1 MIRYGA
7 LARARPLKLAVQ
19 TRSIMNRQ
27 QKEEQRFKEHMEE
40 QRRKRK
46 WSTYITSSVAVLLAT
61 SGILYIWQPWN
72 PFSTEVSRHLRK
84 GLWLETSKNI
94 DYLKALEHYQ
104 DALRQCRKEEMDNL
118 DPRYTGI
125 VLKIAEMYEK
135 LEMVDRQ
142 REVYQRLSDF
152 LFAKLVNDEVPQEWK
167 DKVIQRDLV
176 VATRLATLAP
186 AGETKRVM
194 QELWERMGYAEQQ
207 TVAKFPVLHVGGE
220 LDIMEVLQLD
230 SWSAK
235 KKFIE
240 QHLPQAKKF
249 LSQWSVEWPCYMED
263 LVRARDLYATLAMF
277 TAPGD
282 VAVKVLQSNIFFM
295 KISGLEPI
303 KMSTAMLNLA
313 SAYYFKSEQHDSR
326 IALVGPA
333 DTLEKQMFVEHE
345 KKEAQKARDMSARLY
360 RTIISRYRGQD
371 EDSRVCQ
378 AMSLYSLGVLNKG
391 QKEAET
397 YFSQARDVAAEY
409 GLVQVIDKIDN
420 ETLLPT
426 PLQQV

>member
-1 MIRYGA
+1 M
-7 LARARPLKLAVQ
+7 Q
-19 TRSIMNRQ
+19 SRSIMNKQ
-27 QKEEQRFKEHMEE
+27 QKEEQRFVEHMEA
-40 QRRKRK
+40 QRRKRR
-46 WSTYITSSVAVLLAT
+46 WSTYITSSVAVLLGT
-61 SGILYIWQPWN
+61 SGILYLWQPWN

-94 DYLKALEHYQ
+94 DYLKALQHYQ
-104 DALRQCRKEEMDNL
+104 DALRQCRKEDMDTL

-135 LEMVDRQ
+135 LQMVDRQ

-152 LFAKLVNDEVPQEWK
+152 LFAKLVNDEVPGDWK

-176 VATRLATLAP
+176 VATRLATLAQP
-186 AGETKRVM
+186 GQTKRVM
-194 QELWERMGYAEQQ
+194 QELWDRMGYAEQQ
-207 TVAKFPVLHVGGE
+207 TVAKFPVLHVRGE

-277 TAPGD
+277 TGPRD

-303 KMSTAMLNLA
+303 KMSTALLNLA
-313 SAYYFKSEQHDSR
+313 SAYYFKSEQHESR
-326 IALVGPA
+326 SALAGA
-333 DTLEKQMFVEHE
+333 TDTLEKQMFVEHE
-345 KKEAQKARDMSARLY
+345 KTEAQRARDMSARLY
-360 RTIISRYRGQD
+360 RAIISRYQGED

-397 YFSQARDVAAEY
+397 YFSRAREVAVEH

-426 PLQQV
+426 PLQHV

>member
-1 MIRYGA
+1 M
-7 LARARPLKLAVQ
+7 
-19 TRSIMNRQ
+19 RSIMNRK
-27 QKEEQRFKEHMEE
+27 QKEEQRFREHMEA

-46 WSTYITSSVAVLLAT
+46 WSTYITSSVALLLAT
-61 SGILYIWQPWN
+61 SGILYLWQPWN

-104 DALRQCRKEEMDNL
+104 NALRQCKKEQMDNL

-135 LEMVDRQ
+135 LQMVDRQ

-186 AGETKRVM
+186 AGQTKRVM
-194 QELWERMGYAEQQ
+194 QELWERMDYAEQQ
-207 TVAKFPVLHVGGE
+207 TVAKFPVLHVRGE

-249 LSQWSVEWPCYMED
+249 LSQWSVAWPCYTED

-295 KISGLEPI
+295 KISGQEPI
-303 KMSTAMLNLA
+303 KMSTALLNLA
-313 SAYYFKSEQHDSR
+313 SAYYFKSEQHEARS
-326 IALVGPA
+326 ALAGDT
-333 DTLEKQMFVEHE
+333 DTLEKQMFVKHE
-345 KKEAQKARDMSARLY
+345 KTEAQKARDMSARLY
-360 RTIISRYRGQD
+360 RAIISRYQGQD
-371 EDSRVCQ
+371 EDSGVCQ

-397 YFSQARDVAAEY
+397 YFSRAREVAAEH
-409 GLVQVIDKIDN
+409 GLVQVMDKIDN
-420 ETLLPT
+420 ETLLPA